1 MINIAGIEAES
12 VVDGE
17 GWRFAI
23 FTQGCKHHCKNCHN
37 PQTWD
42 MCGGTQM
49 SIDELVDTI
58 EEAFKENIL
67 MDGVTLTGGDPL
79 YQPDATFSLCKKL
92 KDLDINIWLYTGFT
106 YEEITKDEKL
116 MSIMKYIDVLVDG
129 PFIESLKSL
138 ELEYRG
144 SSNQRILDMK
154 KTLESGKPEQ
164 LNLERE

>member
-42 MCGGTQM
+42 MRGGTQM

-92 KDLDINIWLYTGFT
+92 KDLGINIWLYTGFT

>member
-49 SIDELVDTI
+49 SIDGLVDTI

-92 KDLDINIWLYTGFT
+92 KDLGINIWLYTGFT

>member
-49 SIDELVDTI
+49 SIDGLVDTI

-79 YQPDATFSLCKKL
+79 YQPDVTFSLCKKL

>member
-49 SIDELVDTI
+49 SIDGLVDTI

>member
-49 SIDELVDTI
+49 SIDGLVDTI

-79 YQPDATFSLCKKL
+79 YQPDATFSLCK
-92 KDLDINIWLYTGFT
+92 T
-106 YEEITKDEKL
+106 
-116 MSIMKYIDVLVDG
+116 
-129 PFIESLKSL
+129 
-138 ELEYRG
+138 
-144 SSNQRILDMK
+144 
-154 KTLESGKPEQ
+154 
-164 LNLERE
+164 ERFGHKHMVIYWFHI

>member
-92 KDLDINIWLYTGFT
+92 KDLGINIWLYTGFT

>member
-12 VVDGE
+12 IVDGE

-42 MCGGTQM
+42 MRGGTQM

>member
-42 MCGGTQM
+42 MRGGTQM

>member
-49 SIDELVDTI
+49 SVDSLVDTI

-79 YQPDATFSLCKKL
+79 YQPDATLRLCKKL
-92 KDLDINIWLYTGFT
+92 KELDINIWVYTGFT

-116 MSIMKYIDVLVDG
+116 MDIMSYIDVLVDG
-129 PFIESLKSL
+129 PFVESLKSL

-154 KTLESGKPEQ
+154 KTLESGKPK
-164 LNLERE
+164 LFDLERE

>member
-23 FTQGCKHHCKNCHN
+23 FTQGCKHLCKNCHN

-92 KDLDINIWLYTGFT
+92 KDLGINIWLYTGFT
-106 YEEITKDEKL
+106 DEEITKDEQL

>member
-37 PQTWD
+37 QQTWD

-49 SIDELVDTI
+49 SIDGLVDTI

-92 KDLDINIWLYTGFT
+92 KDLGINIWLYTGFT

>member
-42 MCGGTQM
+42 MRGGTQM

-144 SSNQRILDMK
+144 SINQRILDMK